1 MCVVCQNVPAV
12 MTGLSGAG
20 LMVRAAI
27 RRSRASRDQAACAQP
42 VAMPASTAVVPSTAA
57 APHSPTPVGAR

>member
-27 RRSRASRDQAACAQP
+27 RRSRAPRDRATCSQP
-42 VAMPASTAVVPSTAA
+42 VAIPASTTVMPATVA

>member
-27 RRSRASRDQAACAQP
+27 RRSSGGRDDVACTTAPPEDALGTAPAAL
-42 VAMPASTAVVPSTAA
+42 PA
-57 APHSPTPVGAR
+57 TPVGAR

>member
-27 RRSRASRDQAACAQP
+27 RRSRAGHDDVACTTAPPRDALGTAS
-42 VAMPASTAVVPSTAA
+42 PAVRA
-57 APHSPTPVGAR
+57 TPIGAR

>member
-20 LMVRAAI
+20 LVVRAAI
-27 RRSRASRDQAACAQP
+27 RRSRAPRGGQACEQSIAPVPQAPATQFPSPAPVTSR
-42 VAMPASTAVVPSTAA
+42 
-57 APHSPTPVGAR
+57 

>member
-20 LMVRAAI
+20 LIVRAAI
-27 RRSRASRDQAACAQP
+27 RRSRAPRDQAACSQP
-42 VAMPASTAVVPSTAA
+42 VAMPASTAMVPANA
-57 APHSPTPVGAR
+57 LMPRSPTPVGAR

>member
-27 RRSRASRDQAACAQP
+27 RRSRASHDQAACAEP
-42 VAMPASTAVVPSTAA
+42 VAVPATTPVVPATVA